1 MHLSSDWHMQFQHA
15 LRFSTEALCLQTAWL
30 HSTIHCFT
38 FAVAVQVIRK
48 NIIKKAIEMFNEIA
62 ENKEDYA
69 KFYEAFGKN
78 VKLGIHEDSQN
89 RAKLAELLRFHSTKS
104 GDEPTSLK
112 DYVTRMKEV
121 RSGLSALYVQAK
133 VVCRCCMP
141 CSNGLL
147 MLLLAAAATCAF
159 ACRRCIA

>member
-1 MHLSSDWHMQFQHA
+1 
-15 LRFSTEALCLQTAWL
+15 
-30 HSTIHCFT
+30 
-38 FAVAVQVIRK
+38 VIRK

-62 ENKEDYA
+62 ENKEDFS

-78 VKLGIHEDSQN
+78 IKLGVHEDSQN

-121 RSGLSALYVQAK
+121 CCLRWHAFMPRWALGSLV
-133 VVCRCCMP
+133 
-141 CSNGLL
+141 L
-147 MLLLAAAATCAF
+147 
-159 ACRRCIA
+159 